1 MAARF
6 YSGIR
11 IQKSK
16 KNEEEYN
23 SFAFATNCLLAFYG
37 SDDFIK
43 QDEYEKILSCLEK
56 GGAVIITIVEERY
69 SRNVYPEVLVSNN
82 NKLKWVGKVI
92 SICKDNNEN
101 VDLLRKTSLS
111 VWSEDVL
118 NEMFSDKKTDEMEQV
133 NLPSLI
139 KKQNVRP

>member
-1 MAARF
+1 M
-6 YSGIR
+6 
-11 IQKSK
+11 
-16 KNEEEYN
+16 
-23 SFAFATNCLLAFYG
+23 
-37 SDDFIK
+37 
-43 QDEYEKILSCLEK
+43 
-56 GGAVIITIVEERY
+56 
-69 SRNVYPEVLVSNN
+69 YPEVLVSNN

-139 KKQNVRP
+139 KK